1 MIPLLLTASSFL
13 NFCFYIYAI
22 GFVVALI
29 LEQVVRPTGNERNI
43 FIVETNRK
51 YLWRQTWIININWFL
66 CNIGLYLLSRNMQPV
81 DNFWQGMQNISVKKV
96 WRVWAKA
103 LGEKSGK
110 SNKEADTIAKI
121 RTFIFLQLVITN
133 CFIIAGNIRHW
144 NDHYTPPQYER
155 CQP

>member
-51 YLWRQTWIININWFL
+51 YLWKQTWIINVLWFFT
-66 CNIGLYLLSRNMQPV
+66 NISLYLASRNVQPV
-81 DNFWQGMQNISVKKV
+81 DNFWQGM
-96 WRVWAKA
+96 
-103 LGEKSGK
+103 
-110 SNKEADTIAKI
+110 
-121 RTFIFLQLVITN
+121 
-133 CFIIAGNIRHW
+133 
-144 NDHYTPPQYER
+144 
-155 CQP
+155 